1 MKWVPGLLLSGLG
14 KTSLKTIIMVGGG
27 GEARLGM
34 VNLDISVFSANIH
47 PLRSYTFI
55 KVENR
60 AEHCSSEKEEEK
72 AF

>member
-1 MKWVPGLLLSGLG
+1 
-14 KTSLKTIIMVGGG
+14 MVGG

-47 PLRSYTFI
+47 PLHSYTFI

-60 AEHCSSEKEEEK
+60 GEHCSSEKEEEK